1 MVNSELEVQ
10 ALGELVGERRKALGV
25 SVPAETRITPKV
37 PPAMTDGERT
47 ERAQKYKEL
56 EDRKVL
62 EERISRWKSLVVARG
77 SRYENCRLEN
87 FSVTCDEQRRAVA
100 TLTEYC
106 RDINARVKTGDSVVL
121 FGPRGTGKDHLAMSV
136 CREAVKNG
144 FTVRWQNGMDLFG
157 DIRDAMDDSEG
168 LTERVLVERL
178 VRPDVLYLSDPLP
191 PIGML
196 TQFQATMI
204 FRILD
209 ARYSRSRPI
218 ICTVN
223 VSGGAELDE
232 RMGAQNGDRL
242 RDGATA
248 IFCNWQSYRKVKA

>member
-1 MVNSELEVQ
+1 
-10 ALGELVGERRKALGV
+10 LGI
-25 SVPAETRITPKV
+25 SVPTETRIVPKV
-37 PPAMTDGERT
+37 PPAISDDERN
-47 ERAQKYKEL
+47 ERAKKWHEL
-56 EDRKVL
+56 ENLKALD
-62 EERISRWKSLVVARG
+62 ERINRWKSLVVARG

-87 FSVTCDEQRRAVA
+87 FSVTCEDQRKAVA

-121 FGPRGTGKDHLAMSV
+121 FGPRGTGKDHLAMAI

-157 DIRDAMDDSEG
+157 DIRDAIDDAEG
-168 LTERVLVERL
+168 LTERTLVERL
-178 VRPDVLYLSDPLP
+178 VRPELLYLSDPLP

-248 IFCNWQSYRKVKA
+248 IFCNWPSFRKVK